1 MGLLGEL
8 EKENI
13 KKTIGVMSEEELKEV
28 VKAIPAKFMF
38 EELISRY
45 EDHLTTLNGI
55 CSHFKI
61 DNNFK

>member
-38 EELISRY
+38 EELMNRY
-45 EDHLTTLNGI
+45 ADHLATLNGI
-55 CSHFKI
+55 CSHFNI